1 MGCSQWGCEEWDIT
15 EGLSK
20 AQHVIYILVFTDIY
34 TFAHT
39 LMCIICVYQIIIF

>member
-1 MGCSQWGCEEWDIT
+1 MT

-20 AQHVIYILVFTDIY
+20 AQHVVYILVFTDIY

-39 LMCIICVYQIIIF
+39 LMCIICAYQIKCRLKSHFYCL